1 MKYSKF
7 FFALLSGLMVFMAS
21 DAVGQNLQLHY
32 DFDRRSVTST
42 VEMFRAD
49 GSGSTFFFVDLDYS
63 PKVTGAYWE
72 IARELCFWKESKA
85 SWLSVHVEYNGGLN
99 TQAGS
104 FNNAFLGGLTYSGHS
119 KDWSKTWSLSAM
131 YKLIPDT
138 VTAAGDKQ
146 DHNFQ
151 ITGVWNL
158 DFFDHWISFNGFAD
172 YWREARAWQ
181 GTKFIFLAEPQL
193 WVNLNKVRGW
203 DKVNLSLGT
212 EVELS
217 NNFVRKGFC
226 VMPTLAAKWN
236 F

>member
-119 KDWSKTWSLSAM
+119 EDWSETWSLSAM
-131 YKLIPDT
+131 YKLIPGT

>member
-119 KDWSKTWSLSAM
+119 EDWSKTWSLSAM
-131 YKLIPDT
+131 YKLIPGT

-146 DHNFQ
+146 DHNFE